1 MLIKNNKTYDVLKE
15 IALTVLPASS
25 VLYLA
30 LAGLWG
36 LPYPQQVSGTI
47 MAIDAFLGALLHVS
61 TKQYNASQK
70 AEEDLK

>member
-1 MLIKNNKTYDVLKE
+1 MLIKNNQTYDVLKE
-15 IALTVLPASS
+15 IALTVLPALS

-47 MAIDAFLGALLHVS
+47 MAVDAFLGAILHVS
-61 TKQYNASQK
+61 SKKYNEAK

>member
-30 LAGLWG
+30 LAGLWN

-47 MAIDAFLGALLHVS
+47 MAIDAFLGAILHVS
-61 TKQYNASQK
+61 NKQYKETQ
-70 AEEDLK
+70 EEDLK

>member
-15 IALTVLPASS
+15 VALTILPACS

-30 LAGLWG
+30 LAGLWD

-47 MAIDAFLGALLHVS
+47 MAIDAFLGAVLHVS
-61 TKQYNASQK
+61 NKQYKEAQ
-70 AEEDLK
+70 EEDLK

>member
-15 IALTVLPASS
+15 VALTILPACS

-47 MAIDAFLGALLHVS
+47 MAIDAFLGAILHVS
-61 TKQYNASQK
+61 NKQYKEAQ
-70 AEEDLK
+70 EEDLK

>member
-47 MAIDAFLGALLHVS
+47 MAVDAFLGAILHVS
-61 TKQYNASQK
+61 NKQYKEAQG
-70 AEEDLK
+70 EDLK

>member
-1 MLIKNNKTYDVLKE
+1 MLITNNKVYDTLKE
-15 IALTVLPASS
+15 IALTVLPALS

-61 TKQYNASQK
+61 TKQYNEAK

>member
-47 MAIDAFLGALLHVS
+47 MAIDAFLGAILHVS
-61 TKQYNASQK
+61 NKQYKEAK

>member
-15 IALTVLPASS
+15 VALTILPASS

-30 LAGLWG
+30 LAGLWD

-47 MAIDAFLGALLHVS
+47 MAIDAFLGAILHVS
-61 TKQYNASQK
+61 NKQYKETQ
-70 AEEDLK
+70 EEDLK

>member
-15 IALTVLPASS
+15 IALTVLPALS

-30 LAGLWG
+30 LAGLWN

-61 TKQYNASQK
+61 AKQYNEAK

>member
-1 MLIKNNKTYDVLKE
+1 MLIKNNKTYDILKE

-47 MAIDAFLGALLHVS
+47 MAINAFLGAILHVS
-61 TKQYNASQK
+61 NKQYK
-70 AEEDLK
+70 AAQEEDLK

>member
-1 MLIKNNKTYDVLKE
+1 MLIKNNQTYDVLKE
-15 IALTVLPASS
+15 IALTVLPALS

-47 MAIDAFLGALLHVS
+47 MAVDAFLGAILHVS
-61 TKQYNASQK
+61 SKKYNETK